1 MALATAPPAAD
12 PAAPRTPE
20 QIERDWFENVYQGD
34 KQKQL
39 TARAVIMGMLL
50 GMIMA
55 CSNVYI
61 GLKAGWS
68 MGVTITSAVLAFTI
82 FQAISGTIGPLMV
95 KAHRL
100 PLIGGFFQWLWPTN
114 HYSILEN
121 NCLQSTA
128 GAAGSMT
135 SAGLVNAIPAL
146 MMLSA
151 ASIPQDFGTRCL
163 WLIPWVMVISMM
175 GVFLAVPTKRQMIN
189 VEGLRFPTGT
199 AAAATLR
206 ALHTKGGEAARQA
219 QALSLAGLLGAV
231 VTWFRDAG
239 DLQFMKVKEMA
250 GAPTWSPI
258 RNWFWPDKLPWLRL
272 PRIETVWGTSWI
284 KLGQYK
290 GQPLGL
296 NQVTMS
302 FEGSLLFIAA
312 GAIMG
317 FRQAWSLMLG
327 AFVNYVILAP
337 YFLRAGVIEAP
348 SFRKISSWSL
358 WIGVPMMV
366 TSGLLLF
373 FMNWKAVL
381 RAFSTLTS
389 FLGAKRDTDDPMERI
404 EVPGSWFLTGYVLLG
419 MTAIWLGHLL
429 FHIQYWMGLVAVL
442 STFFLVVVSARATGE
457 TDITPVGPLSKI
469 TQLTF
474 GALAPGNIPTN
485 LMTANIT
492 AGATSAAGELLQ
504 DLKSG
509 YLLGAKPRH
518 QFVAQCFGVLAGA
531 FIVVPVFFILI
542 PSTDLLGGE
551 KWPAPAALVWRG
563 VAELLAKGVG
573 ALHPTARIG
582 LLVGGSIGIIIPLL
596 EMKFPKHK
604 HLIPSATG
612 LGLAFT
618 INGFNSISMFIGSC
632 LALWF
637 SKARPKL
644 HEQFTIPVSSGLIAG
659 ESLMGVVLALITAVP
674 KLMEQFAPKR

>member
-1 MALATAPPAAD
+1 MATVTVPAASEEVV
-12 PAAPRTPE
+12 PRTPE
-20 QIERDWFENVYQGD
+20 QMERDWFEHVYQGD
-34 KQKQL
+34 HVKQL
-39 TARAVIMGMLL
+39 TARAVIMGMFL

-82 FQAISGTIGPLMV
+82 FQAISGTIGPLLV
-95 KAHRL
+95 KMHKI
-100 PLIGGFFQWLWPTN
+100 PFIGGFFRWLWPEN

-135 SAGLVNAIPAL
+135 SGGLVNAIPAL

-151 ASIPQDFGTRCL
+151 ASLPADFATRCL
-163 WLIPWVMVISMM
+163 WLIPWVMIICAM

-189 VEGLRFPTGT
+189 IEGLRFPTGT

-206 ALHTKGGEAARQA
+206 ALHEKGGEAARQA
-219 QALSLAGLLGAV
+219 RALTLAALLGAV
-231 VTWFRDAG
+231 ITWFRDAG
-239 DLQFMKVKEMA
+239 DLTFMKVQQIT
-250 GAPTWSPI
+250 GAPTWAPI
-258 RNWFWPDKLPWLRL
+258 QSWFWPAKLPWLKL

-284 KLGQYK
+284 KLGNYK
-290 GQPLGL
+290 NGQLGM

-337 YFLRAGVIEAP
+337 HFLRAGVIEAP
-348 SFRKISSWSL
+348 SFRKISAWSL

-373 FMNWKAVL
+373 FMNWKAVA

-389 FLGAKRDTDDPMERI
+389 FLGQKRDQEDPMERI
-404 EVPGSWFLTGYVLLG
+404 EVPGSWFITGYVMLG
-419 MTAIWLGHLL
+419 LAAIWLGHTL
-429 FHIQYWMGLVAVL
+429 FHIQYWMGLIAVL
-442 STFFLVVVSARATGE
+442 ATFFLVVVSARATGE

-509 YLLGAKPRH
+509 YLLGARPRQ
-518 QFVAQCFGVLAGA
+518 QFIAQLFGVFSGA
-531 FIVVPVFFILI
+531 LIVVPVYFILI
-542 PSTDLLGGE
+542 PSPDILGGE

-563 VAELLAKGVG
+563 VAELLAKGVS
-573 ALHPTARIG
+573 ALPPSARIG
-582 LLVGGSIGIIIPLL
+582 LVIGGAIGLILPLL

-604 HLIPSATG
+604 KFIPSATG

-618 INGFNSISMFIGSC
+618 INGFNSISMFIGSL

-644 HEQFTIPVSSGLIAG
+644 HEQYTIPVSSGIIAG
-659 ESLMGVVLALITAVP
+659 ESLMGVVLALWTVW
-674 KLMEQFAPKR
+674 LSQFSGK